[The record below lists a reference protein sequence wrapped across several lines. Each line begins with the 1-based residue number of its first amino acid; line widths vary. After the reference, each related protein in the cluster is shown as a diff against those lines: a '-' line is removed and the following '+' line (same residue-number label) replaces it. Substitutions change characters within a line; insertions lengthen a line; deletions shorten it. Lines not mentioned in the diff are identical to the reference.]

1 MEPDRMLGG
10 FEHLLLLTVLRL
22 GERAY
27 GVSIRKEILDL
38 AGKDVAVGAI
48 YTALDRLSKKGFV
61 ESWLGEPTTERGGR
75 AKRFYR
81 VTSAGRAALVET
93 DRTLK
98 NVSKGLKLAKGG
110 AHA

>member
-1 MEPDRMLGG
+1 MLGG

-27 GVSIRKEILDL
+27 GVSIRKEILDR
-38 AGKDVAVGAI
+38 ARKDVAIGAI

-81 VTSAGRAALVET
+81 VTSVGRAALVET

-98 NVSKGLKLAKGG
+98 NVSKGLKLAEGG

>member
-1 MEPDRMLGG
+1 MELDRMLGG

-22 GERAY
+22 DERAY
-27 GVSIRKEILDL
+27 GVSIRKEILER
-38 AGKDVAVGAI
+38 AGKDVAIGAI
-48 YTALDRLSKKGFV
+48 YTALDRLGKKGFV

-93 DRTLK
+93 DRAIK
-98 NVSKGLKLAKGG
+98 NVSKGLKLAEGG
-110 AHA
+110 SRA